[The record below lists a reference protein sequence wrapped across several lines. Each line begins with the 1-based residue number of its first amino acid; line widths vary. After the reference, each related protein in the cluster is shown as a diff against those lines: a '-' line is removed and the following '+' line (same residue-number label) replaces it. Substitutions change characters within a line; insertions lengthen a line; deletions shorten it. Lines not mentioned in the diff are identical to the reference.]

1 MDRIVIALGG
11 NALDTGKSSI
21 MEQIGKAS
29 ETFIR
34 LSNVINS
41 NEAVITY
48 GNGPQIGEIYH
59 KTSYPLDIS
68 GSMSQGLLLHILS
81 MAYNPL
87 QLSGKLKK
95 SAVPILTHTFID
107 KDKYTL
113 KPIGPFY
120 DHKIDDSYAME
131 ISKGYRKMVKSPEPT
146 GIMEIDSITYL
157 MSNGYLPLAVGGG
170 GVPVEKLDTGYAGFE
185 GVVDKDLSSSLLAN
199 QLAAKKLIII
209 TDVNNIYLDFK
220 NKIDP
225 INRIK
230 YSELRSYYNKINFE
244 EGTIKPK
251 ILASLKFI
259 EKGGEKV
266 YITSIDNIDN
276 METGT
281 VIEKG

>member
-1 MDRIVIALGG
+1 MYLSLSIKVCVRIGTAL
-11 NALDTGKSSI
+11 
-21 MEQIGKAS
+21 
-29 ETFIR
+29 F
-34 LSNVINS
+34 LSFPES
-41 NEAVITY
+41 W
-48 GNGPQIGEIYH
+48 
-59 KTSYPLDIS
+59 S
-68 GSMSQGLLLHILS
+68 GL
-81 MAYNPL
+81 
-87 QLSGKLKK
+87 
-95 SAVPILTHTFID
+95 
-107 KDKYTL
+107 
-113 KPIGPFY
+113 
-120 DHKIDDSYAME
+120 YAME
-131 ISKGYRKMVKSPEPT
+131 INKGYRKMVKSPEPT

-259 EKGGEKV
+259 ENGGEKV